1 MVVKLERLNGVKMVK
16 FIHTADLHLASPFQ
30 GLTEMPSQLWRQV
43 YDSTFA
49 AFRKIVDAAIAERVD
64 FVVITGDIYDGE
76 RKSIAAVD
84 FFNEQLARL
93 AQRQIPVFLCYGNH
107 DFQQVAA
114 ASRSL
119 PANTHVLGNQ
129 VTTTTLTLATG
140 ERVAV
145 TGFSYGH
152 RWITEDVARKYPV
165 KGAVDWQIGLLHGA
179 PFQAGGDNHYAPFTV
194 DELESKH
201 YDYWA
206 LGHIH
211 KHQQLAAVPP
221 IMYSGNPQGRRKNE
235 SGSHGYYLV
244 HSQGSRLV
252 PEFKPVAGI
261 AWKTVSVDLDG
272 CQTEA
277 AVDRAIADTATSNA
291 AGHLQLC
298 AVQVTATGQRWR
310 LLVENG
316 SLLSHLQG
324 RLRTQETIEW
334 WPYQLTLA
342 TRQGEPHLPALDQ
355 CYWTQA
361 KQAVFT
367 PENLAA
373 VIKPLVKHQP
383 LYDQFADH
391 QDLTEFEQLAV
402 ALISEREKQDE
413 N

>member
-1 MVVKLERLNGVKMVK
+1 MYCSVKNGVKMVK

-49 AFRKIVDAAIAERVD
+49 ALRRIVDAAIAERVD
-64 FVVITGDIYDGE
+64 FVVIAGDIYDGE
-76 RKSIAAVD
+76 GKSIAAVD
-84 FFNEQLARL
+84 FFNEQLTRL
-93 AQRQIPVFLCYGNH
+93 AQQHIPVFMCYGNH
-107 DFQQVAA
+107 DFQQVTAA
-114 ASRSL
+114 NQSF

-129 VTTTTLTLATG
+129 VTTAALTLATG
-140 ERVAV
+140 EQVAI
-145 TGFSYGH
+145 TGFSYGQ
-152 RWITEDVARKYPV
+152 RWISTDVARKYPV

-179 PFQAGGDNHYAPFTV
+179 PYQAGADNHYAPFTV

-211 KHQQLAAVPP
+211 KHQELATTPP
-221 IMYSGNPQGRRKNE
+221 IAYSGNPQGRHKNE
-235 SGSHGYYLV
+235 AGSHGYYLV
-244 HSQGSRLV
+244 HSEGSRLI

-261 AWKTVSVDLDG
+261 GWRTVSVDLDA

-277 AVDRAIADTATSNA
+277 AVDRAITSAATSNA
-291 AGHLQLC
+291 VGHLQLC
-298 AVQVTATGQRWR
+298 AVQVTASRQQWR

-316 SLLSHLQG
+316 SLLTHLQS
-324 RLRTQETIEW
+324 RLRMEETIEW

-342 TRQGEPHLPALDQ
+342 TRQGEPHLPSLDQ
-355 CYWTQA
+355 RYWAQA

-367 PENLAA
+367 TENLAA

-391 QDLTEFEQLAV
+391 QNLAEFEQWAA